1 MSRFTYIPADKT
13 DLRESMK
20 RYRKMV
26 EDENRRL
33 HSGEREASSLA
44 SSPNPPGR
52 EILGQQKQ
60 GLQRLRVV
68 TTGGQS

>member
-20 RYRKMV
+20 KYRKLV
-26 EDENRRL
+26 EDENGRL
-33 HSGEREASSLA
+33 HSGEREAG
-44 SSPNPPGR
+44 SPNPPGR

-60 GLQRLRVV
+60 GLQRLRIV

>member
-1 MSRFTYIPADKT
+1 VNRFTYIPAERT

-33 HSGEREASSLA
+33 HSGEREASS
-44 SSPNPPGR
+44 PNPLGR
-52 EILGQQKQ
+52 EVLGQQKQ
-60 GLQRLRVV
+60 SLQRLRVV

>member
-20 RYRKMV
+20 KYRKLV

-33 HSGEREASSLA
+33 HSGEREA

-60 GLQRLRVV
+60 GIQRMRLV
-68 TTGGQS
+68 TTGGES

>member
-20 RYRKMV
+20 KYRKLV
-26 EDENRRL
+26 EDENGRL
-33 HSGEREASSLA
+33 HSGEREA

-60 GLQRLRVV
+60 GIQRMRLV

>member
-1 MSRFTYIPADKT
+1 VSRFTYIPADKT

-20 RYRKMV
+20 RYRKLV

-33 HSGEREASSLA
+33 HSGEREA

-60 GLQRLRVV
+60 GIQRMRLV
-68 TTGGQS
+68 TTGGES

>member
-20 RYRKMV
+20 KYRKLV

-33 HSGEREASSLA
+33 HSGKQEA

-52 EILGQQKQ
+52 EVLGQQEQ
-60 GLQRLRVV
+60 GLQRLRLIVA
-68 TTGGQS
+68 GGQS

>member
-20 RYRKMV
+20 RYRKLV

-33 HSGEREASSLA
+33 HSGEREASS
-44 SSPNPPGR
+44 PNPPGR
-52 EILGQQKQ
+52 EILGQQEQ
-60 GLQRLRVV
+60 GVQHLRVV
-68 TTGGQS
+68 TNGGQS

>member
-20 RYRKMV
+20 KYRKLV

-33 HSGEREASSLA
+33 HSGKQEA
-44 SSPNPPGR
+44 SSPNPPSR
-52 EILGQQKQ
+52 EVFCQQEQ
-60 GLQRLRVV
+60 GVQHLRLVA
-68 TTGGQS
+68 TGGQS

>member
-1 MSRFTYIPADKT
+1 
-13 DLRESMK
+13 MK
-20 RYRKMV
+20 KYRKLV

-33 HSGEREASSLA
+33 HSGEREA

-60 GLQRLRVV
+60 GLQRLRIVV
-68 TTGGQS
+68 TGGQS

>member
-1 MSRFTYIPADKT
+1 MNRFTYIPADQT

-20 RYRKMV
+20 KYRKLV

-33 HSGEREASSLA
+33 HSGKQEA

-52 EILGQQKQ
+52 EVLGQQEQ
-60 GLQRLRVV
+60 GLQRLRLIVA
-68 TTGGQS
+68 GGQS

>member
-20 RYRKMV
+20 KYRKLV

-33 HSGEREASSLA
+33 HSGERKA

-52 EILGQQKQ
+52 EVLGQQKQ
-60 GLQRLRVV
+60 GLQRLRIVV
-68 TTGGQS
+68 TGGQS

>member
-1 MSRFTYIPADKT
+1 MSRFTYISADKT

-33 HSGEREASSLA
+33 HSGECEA
-44 SSPNPPGR
+44 SSPNPPSR

>member
-33 HSGEREASSLA
+33 HSGEREASS
-44 SSPNPPGR
+44 PNPFGR

>member
-20 RYRKMV
+20 KYRKLV

-33 HSGEREASSLA
+33 HSGKQEA

-60 GLQRLRVV
+60 GLQRLRIVV
-68 TTGGQS
+68 TGGQS

>member
-1 MSRFTYIPADKT
+1 MSRFTYIPAEKT
-13 DLRESMK
+13 DLKESMK

-33 HSGEREASSLA
+33 HSGKQQA

-60 GLQRLRVV
+60 GLQHLRIVV
-68 TTGGQS
+68 TGGQS

>member
-1 MSRFTYIPADKT
+1 MNRFTYIPADQT

-20 RYRKMV
+20 KYRKLV

-33 HSGEREASSLA
+33 HSGKQEA

-52 EILGQQKQ
+52 EVFCEQEQ
-60 GLQRLRVV
+60 GVQRLRLIIA
-68 TTGGQS
+68 GGKS

>member
-1 MSRFTYIPADKT
+1 MNRFTYIPADQT

-20 RYRKMV
+20 KYRKLV

-33 HSGEREASSLA
+33 HSGKQEA

-52 EILGQQKQ
+52 EVFCEQEQSVFG
-60 GLQRLRVV
+60 LRVAV
-68 TTGGQS
+68 ITKTTKS

>member
-1 MSRFTYIPADKT
+1 MSRFTYIPSDQT

-33 HSGEREASSLA
+33 HSGKQEA

-52 EILGQQKQ
+52 EVLGQQEQ
-60 GLQRLRVV
+60 GLQRLRLVA
-68 TTGGQS
+68 TGGQS

>member
-1 MSRFTYIPADKT
+1 MNRFTYIPADQT

-20 RYRKMV
+20 KYRKLV

-33 HSGEREASSLA
+33 HSGKQEA

-52 EILGQQKQ
+52 EVFCQQEQ
-60 GLQRLRVV
+60 GVQHLRLIIA
-68 TTGGQS
+68 GGQS

>member
-1 MSRFTYIPADKT
+1 MSNFTYIPADRT

-33 HSGEREASSLA
+33 HSGSSKQEA
-44 SSPNPPGR
+44 SSPNPLGR
-52 EILGQQKQ
+52 EVLGQQEQ
-60 GLQRLRVV
+60 SLQRLRLVA
-68 TTGGQS
+68 TGGQS

>member
-1 MSRFTYIPADKT
+1 MNRFTYIPADQT

-20 RYRKMV
+20 KYRKLV

-33 HSGEREASSLA
+33 HSGKQEA

-52 EILGQQKQ
+52 EVLGKQEQ
-60 GLQRLRVV
+60 GLQRLRLIIA
-68 TTGGQS
+68 GGQS